1 MTEASGGGGRWR
13 RVAGLALGAVAV
25 AVALDLRA
33 AGSFRGLHDGYV
45 FHPDAPKQVR
55 ALGQYLTG
63 RYLWYTGS
71 WFYDGYPYGL
81 NHVDEW
87 ILRGT
92 IPLGRLVQR
101 WLVPDVD
108 DAQMLDRAVLYYWV
122 HGLRILYGMI
132 VFGTTVAVAVLL
144 TRRRACVGLTAG
156 LAALA
161 PLSAVVTHSAT
172 GDIGVDLFTMFAV
185 LLLAW
190 HTRHPRPVLLWG
202 AGVMVGMAFSCKYN
216 GALVGIPIALY
227 VAALAWQRRR
237 WSLLVGGGLLA
248 VVGLSVGILIG
259 TPALWISWRQTWI
272 DMGENFEKIR
282 WYCVHESWRE
292 RPLLE
297 RLVDSVRTNGLR
309 IGTAL
314 GWPLLTGAV
323 ASSALWLRRGAW
335 PRTAAGPTPDARAAA
350 QLAIA
355 LYPLL
360 ALGISV
366 LGKPVVQPFHFS
378 YLVPPLILA
387 TVFLFDR
394 LPVGARVG
402 PRLTVTAIL
411 LLALLDSAARARSER
426 FFWVRDDIKAYQN
439 YERVV
444 LAASASPE
452 RSRGEVIRAFC
463 LEPAN
468 MAEFRNLPGKVR
480 AANPV
485 GRVWRGLEAT
495 PLPTIPFPRDHDWI
509 MLNGP
514 TFPRDDRTFR
524 LMPGMAKE
532 KQSVAFDAVPV
543 LYIGIR
549 SGMWPARVRL
559 DVGGERR
566 LVELGVDDE
575 RVVEIA
581 AADWRV
587 GEGREDI
594 PTVRMCR
601 VSAHTELGDAWVT
614 VMRSAAERDAYALTG
629 PSAAWTN
636 LQSQTWPEPT
646 ADVLSALASARFYD
660 SEGTPAL
667 RLDAS
672 DGRQRERFLLVA
684 EDESLPGAEEYP
696 RIADVVAYHDMPVLR
711 SRSWGTLALPAGA
724 YRWECE
730 WGALDNGAEV
740 SMQVVDALG
749 VHVGPLAR
757 ATSTLALGR
766 QRVELPFVKP
776 YAPYECRLVVTCTA
790 GKAELLQWRL
800 VPDVERMLV
809 ALRDWSAGGA
819 PPAWGPAENRSRLMR
834 VQTDASFGGRVRLL
848 AVSYPPVYTVGETL
862 EMDMEVVL
870 MRHDICD
877 YGDLDLFVHFYE
889 VSGREAYAERYP
901 LDSLVSAVRRGES
914 MRMPI
919 DSRLAPGLYELRLAI
934 RNRYTRRRLDV
945 DEAREDG
952 LAVHGRKL
960 VIGRMDV
967 RAAAH
972 DDARAKK

>member
-1 MTEASGGGGRWR
+1 
-13 RVAGLALGAVAV
+13 
-25 AVALDLRA
+25 
-33 AGSFRGLHDGYV
+33 
-45 FHPDAPKQVR
+45 
-55 ALGQYLTG
+55 
-63 RYLWYTGS
+63 
-71 WFYDGYPYGL
+71 
-81 NHVDEW
+81 
-87 ILRGT
+87 
-92 IPLGRLVQR
+92 
-101 WLVPDVD
+101 
-108 DAQMLDRAVLYYWV
+108 
-122 HGLRILYGMI
+122 
-132 VFGTTVAVAVLL
+132 
-144 TRRRACVGLTAG
+144 
-156 LAALA
+156 
-161 PLSAVVTHSAT
+161 
-172 GDIGVDLFTMFAV
+172 
-185 LLLAW
+185 
-190 HTRHPRPVLLWG
+190 
-202 AGVMVGMAFSCKYN
+202 
-216 GALVGIPIALY
+216 
-227 VAALAWQRRR
+227 
-237 WSLLVGGGLLA
+237 
-248 VVGLSVGILIG
+248 
-259 TPALWISWRQTWI
+259 
-272 DMGENFEKIR
+272 
-282 WYCVHESWRE
+282 
-292 RPLLE
+292 
-297 RLVDSVRTNGLR
+297 
-309 IGTAL
+309 
-314 GWPLLTGAV
+314 
-323 ASSALWLRRGAW
+323 
-335 PRTAAGPTPDARAAA
+335 
-350 QLAIA
+350 
-355 LYPLL
+355 
-360 ALGISV
+360 
-366 LGKPVVQPFHFS
+366 
-378 YLVPPLILA
+378 
-387 TVFLFDR
+387 
-394 LPVGARVG
+394 
-402 PRLTVTAIL
+402 
-411 LLALLDSAARARSER
+411 
-426 FFWVRDDIKAYQN
+426 
-439 YERVV
+439 
-444 LAASASPE
+444 
-452 RSRGEVIRAFC
+452 
-463 LEPAN
+463 
-468 MAEFRNLPGKVR
+468 
-480 AANPV
+480 
-485 GRVWRGLEAT
+485 
-495 PLPTIPFPRDHDWI
+495 

-532 KQSVAFDAVPV
+532 KQAVAFDAVPV

-601 VSAHTELGDAWVT
+601 VNARTELGDAWVT

-684 EDESLPGAEEYP
+684 EDESLRGAEEYP

-757 ATSTLALGR
+757 VTSTLALGR
-766 QRVELPFVKP
+766 QSVELPFVKP

-819 PPAWGPAENRSRLMR
+819 PPAWGSAENRSRLMR